1 MLKSD
6 LKRIN
11 YIRNIININVMINNT
26 KNCHDLNHINLD
38 FNVR

>member
-11 YIRNIININVMINNT
+11 YILNIININVIINNT
-26 KNCHDLNHINLD
+26 KKIAMI
-38 FNVR
+38 